1 LSSQGRKDSSRRN
14 GQKSKGPKSDEG
26 RQRSSR
32 NSRKHGLSLPVSV
45 DPQLSLQAE
54 RLAQLI
60 AGPDAS
66 EWRIHEAR
74 LIAEAQVELQRV
86 RRLRLER
93 LAQPSLVKK
102 PVTLKSL
109 RIMIKL
115 VEANIADEWDQMDIV
130 EKFEEDLLPET
141 ELPLE
146 EKIHPVLRSF
156 GKLDRYERR
165 ALSKRKFAI
174 RRLCEGVGT

>member
-1 LSSQGRKDSSRRN
+1 MSSQVRKDSSRSN
-14 GQKSKGPKSDEG
+14 GEKSKGPKSDEG

-32 NSRKHGLSLPVSV
+32 NSRKHGLSVPVTA
-45 DPQLSLQAE
+45 DPQLSLQSE
-54 RLAQLI
+54 RLARLI

-74 LIAEAQVELQRV
+74 LIAEAQIELQRV

-93 LAQPSLVKK
+93 LALPSLVKK

-109 RIMIKL
+109 RSLIKL
-115 VEANIADEWDQMDIV
+115 VEANIADEWDQIDIV
-130 EKFEEDLLPET
+130 ERFVEDFLPET
-141 ELPLE
+141 EQPLE
-146 EKIHPVLRSF
+146 EKIHSVIRSF
-156 GKLDRYERR
+156 RKLDRYERR

-174 RRLCEGVGT
+174 RRLCEGE